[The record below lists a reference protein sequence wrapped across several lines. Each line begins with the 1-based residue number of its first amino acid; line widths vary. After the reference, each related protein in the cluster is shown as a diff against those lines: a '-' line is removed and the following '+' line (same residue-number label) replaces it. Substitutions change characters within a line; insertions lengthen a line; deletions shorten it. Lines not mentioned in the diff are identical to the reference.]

1 MGGGGFAEWPRLP
14 LDFPGDS
21 VKNLPAT
28 KETPWV
34 GKTPPLE
41 EGTTTHSSVLAGRIP
56 GTEEPG
62 GLQSVG
68 SRDSDTTERLK
79 HHGRPS
85 LRLMPGSPGEQCP
98 PPPSCGL

>member
-34 GKTPPLE
+34 GKTPPGGGHDDSLQC
-41 EGTTTHSSVLAGRIP
+41 AGRENP
-56 GTEEPG
+56 
-62 GLQSVG
+62 
-68 SRDSDTTERLK
+68 RDRGAWWAAVRGVTRLR
-79 HHGRPS
+79 HS
-85 LRLMPGSPGEQCP
+85 
-98 PPPSCGL
+98 

>member
-1 MGGGGFAEWPRLP
+1 MASFALGLPWRLGKESAC
-14 LDFPGDS
+14 DEGDALS
-21 VKNLPAT
+21 R
-28 KETPWV
+28 ED
-34 GKTPPLE
+34 PLE

-68 SRDSDTTERLK
+68 SRDSDTTERLR
-79 HHGRPS
+79 HQGRPS

-98 PPPSCGL
+98 PPPSRGL